1 MEYITVSIDE
11 KVKGIKSSRIRLI
24 HEKVDRIRASEKAGM
39 KYMQRWEELEYAK
52 QDGREEGIK
61 EGIKENALN
70 TAKRMLEDGKLT
82 MEKIAEYAGLSLD
95 EVKRL

>member
-39 KYMQRWEELEYAK
+39 KYMQRWEEIEYARD
-52 QDGREEGIK
+52 DGREEGFIHRLIQMVCK
-61 EGIKENALN
+61 KSAE
-70 TAKRMLEDGKLT
+70 
-82 MEKIAEYAGLSLD
+82 EKPLL
-95 EVKRL
+95 R